1 MVSVRFAFWV
11 SLESMPGTIEWPSIF
26 SNWKPCRAPLAGQPL
41 LIKSQLS
48 GGKSIGS
55 QGIAN
60 DWVGG
65 RCGAH
70 LLLFSHF
77 FRTPE
82 NLHGHTGSVKVFS
95 GVFFALPCGRPRR
108 VHGFCELLNGQAF
121 FSNWKPCRAPLAGQP
136 LLIKSQLSGGKSVG
150 TQGIANDW
158 VGGRCGA
165 HSSIFSLFPHTG

>member
-1 MVSVRFAFWV
+1 MYTDFCRFLRARVLVSVRFAFWV
-11 SLESMPGTIEWPSIF
+11 SLESMPGTIDWPSIF
-26 SNWKPCRAPLAGQPL
+26 SNWKPCRAPLDGQEL
-41 LIKSQLS
+41 LIKSQLP
-48 GGKSIGS
+48 GGKCIGS

-95 GVFFALPCGRPRR
+95 GGFFALLCGRPRR
-108 VHGFCELLNGQAF
+108 VYGFCELRRPHLQCYSPFWGGPFEEISECDSFA
-121 FSNWKPCRAPLAGQP
+121 AHLEATT
-136 LLIKSQLSGGKSVG
+136 SQCAVWS
-150 TQGIANDW
+150 
-158 VGGRCGA
+158 R
-165 HSSIFSLFPHTG
+165 